1 MKKVRVRY
9 APSPTGFLHIGN
21 ARTALFDYL
30 IAKHYGGD
38 FILRIEDTDIERN
51 VEGGEESQIKY
62 MEWLGITADE
72 SPAKPNPKYAP
83 YRQMERLDIYA
94 KYTQEL
100 LDKKLAYKCYCT
112 SEELEEDYLA
122 QKEAGHAST
131 RYSQK
136 CLHLSD
142 AEKAAN
148 EEAEK
153 PFSVRLQVPQ
163 EGVYTFDDMVRG
175 EITFEGKDI
184 GDWVIQKT
192 NGIPTYNYAVVIDD
206 HLMDITHVFRGEEH
220 ISNTPRQMMIF
231 EMLGWDVPR
240 YGHMT
245 LIVNE
250 EGKKLSKRD
259 NSVMQYIS
267 QYEQQGYLPEAMFN
281 FMTLLG
287 WSYPG
292 EKEIFTQEELIAAF
306 DETRLSK
313 APSMFDVQKLT
324 WMNHQYMKAMDET
337 AWLAFVKPFA
347 EKAHDLS
354 AHDPQWVDTCLLL
367 YKEQCEYGAQIGELI
382 SLFFEEAVITEAV
395 QEVLDWETT
404 PQVAKAFLD
413 NLPSEWTL
421 ENLRSSFNTAKEVSG
436 VKGKPLFMGLRVAGT
451 LHTAGPDLMSALY
464 LMGEDTVRNR
474 LENYAK

>member
-72 SPAKPNPKYAP
+72 SPANPNPKYAP

-100 LDKKLAYKCYCT
+100 LDKGFAYKCYCT

-142 AEKAAN
+142 EEKAAN
-148 EEAEK
+148 EAAEK
-153 PFSVRLQVPQ
+153 PYSIRLKVPAN
-163 EGVYTFDDMVRG
+163 EVYTFDDMVRG
-175 EITFEGKDI
+175 EITFESKDI

-220 ISNTPRQMMIF
+220 ISNTPRQMMVF
-231 EMLGWDVPR
+231 NMLGWDIPR

-250 EGKKLSKRD
+250 AGKKLSKRD

-267 QYEQQGYLPEAMFN
+267 QYEEQGYLPHAMFN
-281 FMTLLG
+281 FMSLLG

-292 EKEIFTQEELIAAF
+292 EKELFTKEEIIEAF

-313 APSMFDVQKLT
+313 SPSMFDVQKLT
-324 WMNHQYMKAMDET
+324 WMNHQHMKEMTDAE
-337 AWLAFVKPFA
+337 WLAFVKPHA

-354 AHDPQWVDTCLLL
+354 NLDTAWVDMCLLL
-367 YKEQCEYGAQIGELI
+367 YKDQTEYAAQIGDLIAMFFNTPELTD
-382 SLFFEEAVITEAV
+382 AVN
-395 QEVLDWETT
+395 EVLAWETT

-413 NLPSEWTL
+413 NLPSEWTV
-421 ENLRSSFNTAKEVSG
+421 ENLKESFNKAKEESG
-436 VKGKPLFMGLRVAGT
+436 VKGKQLFMGLRVAAT
-451 LHTAGPDLMSALY
+451 HHTSGPDLMSSLY
-464 LMGEDTVRNR
+464 LMGETAVRKR
-474 LENYAK
+474 LEDYVA